1 MTAHGLRESRLDS
14 AIRATAFWTALVL
27 SAFNAL
33 SALGGGIGILLTDG
47 LGMPASMLTGGPFSS
62 FTLPGI
68 VLLVVVG
75 GTQVLAATLLFTR
88 RESAPLWLAV
98 AGFGMLVWIFV
109 ETMMIRGGSVLQV
122 LYFSTGSVQLILALA
137 LLGVVAWLPRAP
149 LGAAGRPGR

>member
-1 MTAHGLRESRLDS
+1 M
-14 AIRATAFWTALVL
+14 
-27 SAFNAL
+27 
-33 SALGGGIGILLTDG
+33 
-47 LGMPASMLTGGPFSS
+47 
-62 FTLPGI
+62 
-68 VLLVVVG
+68 
-75 GTQVLAATLLFTR
+75 LAATLLFTR

-149 LGAAGRPGR
+149 LSAAGRPGR